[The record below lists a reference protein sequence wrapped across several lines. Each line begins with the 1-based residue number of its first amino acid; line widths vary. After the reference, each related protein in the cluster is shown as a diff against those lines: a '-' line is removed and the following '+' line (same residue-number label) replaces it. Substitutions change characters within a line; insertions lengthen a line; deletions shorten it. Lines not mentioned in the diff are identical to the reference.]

1 MRKFITIAI
10 IALTAAL
17 GTGAADAQV
26 RIKAFGN
33 PAIMKP
39 KIPRVRPVKPKMLL
53 MPPSQAL
60 RGAMKLVPNAKALK
74 VARNGQN
81 YIVSLKSGGTI
92 KRVTVN
98 SATGAATV
106 LP

>member
-17 GTGAADAQV
+17 GVGAADAQV
-26 RIKAFGN
+26 RIKAFAN
-33 PAIMKP
+33 PSVMKL
-39 KIPRVRPVKPKMLL
+39 KIPRVNPVRPKILL
-53 MPPSQAL
+53 MLPSQAL
-60 RGAMKLVPNAKALK
+60 KRAMRLVPNAKPLK
-74 VARNGQN
+74 VTPAGQN